1 MGRANTIT
9 HAGVY
14 HCKALIIVLLDLFKN
29 SRLLECGDIPVQVS
43 QPAVNSRVSVP
54 NVANVALEEGDVD
67 NVEPDER
74 DVEKNVHY

>member
-1 MGRANTIT
+1 MGIANTIT
-9 HAGVY
+9 HAGIY
-14 HCKALIIVLLDLFKN
+14 HCKTLKIVLLDLFKN
-29 SRLLECGDIPVQVS
+29 SRLLECGDIPVQLS

-54 NVANVALEEGDVD
+54 NVANVAFKECDVD